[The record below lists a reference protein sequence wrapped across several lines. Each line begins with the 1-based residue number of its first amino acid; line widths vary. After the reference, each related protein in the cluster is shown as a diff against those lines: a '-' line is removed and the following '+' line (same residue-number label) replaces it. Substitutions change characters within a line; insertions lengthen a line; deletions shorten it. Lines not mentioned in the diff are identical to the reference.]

1 MNYSGK
7 QIWEEKP
14 DVAEPYR
21 VRYVEGLHAF
31 IERKNREGREERIGR
46 MERISTDAEREE
58 YRKQYLK
65 MLGVDRIEPCD
76 PMPERVSVGED
87 DVCKIYRLTVR
98 ITPEIP
104 FYALF
109 LIPHGARNAPLI
121 VAQHGGGGTP
131 ELCSDFVGKNNY
143 NHMVGRVLA
152 RGAVALCPQLL
163 LWSRQ
168 EIETMRACK
177 PDFNRIKID
186 NSLKRFGLSITGL
199 ETKGIMI
206 ALDYASTLD
215 EVDEKRIGMIGL
227 SYGGYYTL
235 NTMAAEPRIKAGY
248 SLAAFNSKDVYDW
261 ADWCYFGS
269 ALMFQDAELAA
280 LCAPRKLYV
289 NVGTKDHVFDWKTAA
304 EEASLAASYYQKQGF
319 EGHFRF
325 SVPDCGHTLPDDD
338 EGLDFLFSA
347 LDE

>member
-1 MNYSGK
+1 MIYQGK

-21 VRYVEGLHAF
+21 ERYFEGCRSF
-31 IERKNREGREERIGR
+31 IERMNAESREARIGR

-58 YRKQYLK
+58 YRERYLS
-65 MLGVDRIEPCD
+65 MLGVDRIAPCAAS
-76 PMPERVSVGED
+76 PERVFVGED
-87 DVCKIYRLTVR
+87 DVCTIFRLTVR

-104 FYALF
+104 FYALL
-109 LIPHGARNAPLI
+109 LIPHGAKNAPLM

-152 RGAVALCPQLL
+152 RGAVVLAPQLL

-168 EIETMRACK
+168 ESETMRACK
-177 PDFNRIKID
+177 PDFNRAKID

-199 ETKGIMI
+199 ETKGIMKAI
-206 ALDYASTLD
+206 DYASALD
-215 EVDEKRIGMIGL
+215 EVDENRIGMIGI

-248 SLAAFNSKDVYDW
+248 SVAAFNDTFIDKKKD
-261 ADWCYFGS
+261 
-269 ALMFQDAELAA
+269 
-280 LCAPRKLYV
+280 
-289 NVGTKDHVFDWKTAA
+289 
-304 EEASLAASYYQKQGF
+304 
-319 EGHFRF
+319 
-325 SVPDCGHTLPDDD
+325 
-338 EGLDFLFSA
+338 
-347 LDE
+347 